1 MPFQIKRIY
10 EPASP
15 SDGTRVLVDRLW
27 PRGVKKSD
35 AHIDLWMKDVAPS
48 PKLRQW
54 FQHDPD
60 RFEAFSRRYASEL
73 KSNPALAELRNLGNS
88 KRRVTLLYG
97 AHDPQIN
104 HARVLQAALTGRRR
118 NTKPML
124 DRARYLDT
132 PARR

>member
-1 MPFQIKRIY
+1 
-10 EPASP
+10 
-15 SDGTRVLVDRLW
+15 
-27 PRGVKKSD
+27 VKKSD